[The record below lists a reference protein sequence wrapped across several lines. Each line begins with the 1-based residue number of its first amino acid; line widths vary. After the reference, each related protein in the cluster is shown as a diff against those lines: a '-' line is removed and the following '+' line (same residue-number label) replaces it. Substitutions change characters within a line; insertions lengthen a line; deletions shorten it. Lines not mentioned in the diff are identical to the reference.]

1 MGLQRE
7 LRLQLHHSASK
18 DEPLENQFIY
28 DFSAEHKIT
37 ERWSLFG
44 EVFANTS
51 PALGERGTFSGAE
64 ATEFQ
69 FTPHFN
75 AFVRVGHDTDHLF
88 NVRPG
93 INFEF

>member
-1 MGLQRE
+1 
-7 LRLQLHHSASK
+7 
-18 DEPLENQFIY
+18 
-28 DFSAEHKIT
+28 
-37 ERWSLFG
+37 
-44 EVFANTS
+44 VFANTS
-51 PALGERGTFSGAE
+51 PALDERGTFSGAV

-75 AFVRVGHDTDHLF
+75 AFVSVGYDTDHLF